1 MMLSVVGEEVI
12 RDGWVRQGSSSGRP
26 GKRLGLGEV
35 TRFDKRRCGDRG
47 KKLHCKRVATHY
59 SNLGT
64 LSFQSSTNK
73 ALPLLH
79 SPIMLDT
86 GLGITSREENKS

>member
-26 GKRLGLGEV
+26 GKRLGLREV

-59 SNLGT
+59 S
-64 LSFQSSTNK
+64 QSWHPFFPKQHKQSTATV
-73 ALPLLH
+73 ALADNVGH
-79 SPIMLDT
+79 
-86 GLGITSREENKS
+86 RARYHF